1 MASWKVKS
9 RGLRAGL
16 TVAFI
21 LGAAAA
27 PVAAPPPVVEPIG
40 NDGGPGP
47 ITLAPPPNPVQAA
60 EPVRAGNPLWAIPV
74 RDLAATRERPIFSPS
89 RRPPP
94 PVVAATPYVPPPPAV
109 KPVEP
114 ERPQLELVGTVVNAR
129 EGFGIFVDQATNTV
143 VRLRT
148 GESHKGWILRSV
160 QGREVTLETDR
171 ETAVLALP
179 AHGAEQPGTPPA
191 GIAPLPSVAEPMRTP
206 PPKLHHQ
213 PDD

>member
-1 MASWKVKS
+1 MKL
-9 RGLRAGL
+9 RILRAGL

-21 LGAAAA
+21 IGAAAV
-27 PVAAPPPVVEPIG
+27 PVAAPPPAVDPIG
-40 NDGGPGP
+40 NEGGPGP
-47 ITLAPPPNPVQAA
+47 ITLTPPPNPMQAA

-74 RDLAATRERPIFSPS
+74 KDLPVTRERPIFSPS

-94 PVVAATPYVPPPPAV
+94 PVVAATPYVPPPPPAT
-109 KPVEP
+109 PMEP
-114 ERPQLELVGTVVNAR
+114 ERPQLALVGTVVNAR
-129 EGFGIFVDQATNTV
+129 EGFGIFVDQSTNTV

-160 QGREVTLETDR
+160 QGREVTLETER

-179 AHGAEQPGTPPA
+179 AHGAEQA
-191 GIAPLPSVAEPMRTP
+191 GAPLASVPPAEPMRTP
-206 PPKLHHQ
+206 SPRLHHH